1 LPISDVVVTGVPT
14 PSYKVPTNLLR
25 DGVVAINFSAFKNF
39 EDNVKEKA
47 SIYVPAV
54 GKVTIAMLE
63 RNLLR
68 LYDYRNS

>member
-1 LPISDVVVTGVPT
+1 MLDDNEVKAVLCARGGYGIGRIIE
-14 PSYKVPTNLLR
+14 K
-25 DGVVAINFSAFKNF
+25 INFSAFKNF

-68 LYDYRNS
+68 LYDYQSS